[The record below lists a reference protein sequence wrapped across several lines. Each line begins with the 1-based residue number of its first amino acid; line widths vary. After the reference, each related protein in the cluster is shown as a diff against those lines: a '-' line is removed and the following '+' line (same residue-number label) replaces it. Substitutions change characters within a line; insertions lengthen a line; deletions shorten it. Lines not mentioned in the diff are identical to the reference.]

1 MEGNQKVRIG
11 LIGTGNIGRIHIENF
26 QKYPEDCEIVAVT
39 NTTLSKAE
47 ACADDYSIPFIERS
61 ADDLIARSDLD
72 AVIIAVPNQFH
83 TPLAIQALKAGKH
96 VLLEKPMA
104 LNKEDAREILSVQ
117 DTTDKIVMMAQQM
130 RFEWAAG
137 HVREQVEKGELGR
150 IYMAKTGWCRR
161 KGIPGWGTWFTE
173 REKSGGGP
181 LIDIGVHMLDLAL
194 FIMGNPKPVSVF
206 GSTYSEFGPKQKG
219 IGTWG
224 SPDWDGI
231 YDVED
236 IATAMIKMEDGATL
250 LLEASWAA
258 HMDCDEE
265 PHLSLY
271 GSEGGVVLK
280 GVDERFVGGKFL
292 TEQFDR
298 VVDLEFEEPKEFEG
312 GRTLLARHFLDCIKE
327 GRTPIASAIDGYKS
341 QVVLDAI
348 YESARSGN
356 EVKLDMGI

>member
-1 MEGNQKVRIG
+1 MGNKVKVG
-11 LIGTGNIGRIHIENF
+11 LIGTGNIGRIHIENL
-26 QKYPEDCEIVAVT
+26 QKYPEDCDIVAVT

-47 ACADDYSIPFIERS
+47 SCAAEFNIPFVEKS
-61 ADDLIARSDLD
+61 ADELIARTDID

-83 TPLAIQALKAGKH
+83 TPLTIQALKAGKH

-104 LNKEDAREILSVQ
+104 LNQEDAKEILMVKEA
-117 DTTDKIVMMAQQM
+117 TDKIVMMAQQM
-130 RFEWAAG
+130 RFEWAAQ
-137 HVREQVEKGELGR
+137 HVREQIERGELGN

-161 KGIPGWGTWFTE
+161 KGIPAWGTWFTDSK
-173 REKSGGGP
+173 KSGGGP

-194 FIMGNPKPVSVF
+194 YMMGNPKPVSVF

-219 IGTWG
+219 IGSWG

-280 GVDERFVGGKFL
+280 AVDERFVGGKFL

-298 VVDLEFEEPKEFEG
+298 VVDIEFNEPEG
-312 GRTLLARHFLDCIKE
+312 FIHGRTLLVKHFIDCIKE
-327 GRTPIASAIDGYKS
+327 GKEPIASAMDGYKT
-341 QVVLDAI
+341 QIILDAI
-348 YESARSGN
+348 YESARTGTVISLGW
-356 EVKLDMGI
+356 